1 MKDEQLLEALKAFP
15 ELKKQMEELLLVASN
30 PESRRLSS
38 HSVEIKHSNHILA
51 NPEKAFEK

>member
-1 MKDEQLLEALKAFP
+1 MEWQTFGFNDDPLKT
-15 ELKKQMEELLLVASN
+15 S
-30 PESRRLSS
+30 RLSS